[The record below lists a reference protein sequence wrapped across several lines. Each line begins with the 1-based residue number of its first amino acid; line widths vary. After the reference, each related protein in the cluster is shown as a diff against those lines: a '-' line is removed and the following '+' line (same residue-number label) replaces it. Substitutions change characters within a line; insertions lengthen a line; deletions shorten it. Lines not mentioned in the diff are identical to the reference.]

1 MSYEFTLDFGAL
13 INGFSTLINSVIA
26 GISSALPVIG
36 TAVTALAVIGL
47 MLAVMQRVPIVGEFV
62 GRIVET
68 IRGVF

>member
-1 MSYEFTLDFGAL
+1 MSYELSLDFGAL
-13 INGFSTLINSVIA
+13 ISGFSTLINSVIT

-36 TAVTALAVIGL
+36 TAVTALGVIGL
-47 MLAVMQRVPIVGEFV
+47 MFAVMQRVPIVGEFV